1 MKQYIKKN
9 GQAIIELARYF
20 MLMEVGTRVL
30 TVDELSKKIACS
42 VGYIA
47 KSIKE
52 IEAIGA
58 IHLERQG
65 RNGTIVKSINFKK
78 LVELADFGRL
88 VCAMPLPYTKRYEG
102 LASAIKDQ
110 IDIVPLYFAHMR
122 GADVR
127 AECLKNGVYDI
138 AIMSKLAAQ
147 SYIEEG
153 TLQIAIELPVHS
165 YVSEHKLIYKG
176 DDRDSIKRIGVDPDS
191 PDQKVLTE
199 MIFKGR
205 NVDIVAVPYNECLDK
220 VNSNYIDATI
230 WNPSS
235 KSNEQ
240 YSSLRQEAISDLD
253 NVDNFSI
260 AVLMVRKDAN
270 FTKALLNHMLNIEE
284 LKSHQEQVISGSRT
298 PTY

>member
-20 MLMEVGTRVL
+20 MLTEVGARVL
-30 TVDELSKKIACS
+30 TVDELAKKISCS

-47 KSIKE
+47 NSIKE

-58 IHLERQG
+58 IQLERKG
-65 RNGTIVKSINFKK
+65 RNGTIIKSLNFEK
-78 LVELADFGRL
+78 LVELANLGSL

-110 IDIVPLYFAHMR
+110 FDLLPLYFAHMR

-147 SYIEEG
+147 SYLEEG
-153 TLQIAIELPVHS
+153 SLQVAIELPVHS

-176 DDRDSIKRIGVDPDS
+176 KNREAIRRIGVDFDS
-191 PDQKVLTE
+191 PDQKLLSE
-199 MIFKGR
+199 IIFS
-205 NVDIVAVPYNECLDK
+205 NHDVEVIAIPYNECLDK
-220 VNSNYIDATI
+220 INAGIIDATI

-235 KSNEQ
+235 KNNEK
-240 YSSLRQEAISDLD
+240 YSDLTIEELNDVD
-253 NVDNFSI
+253 NVDKSSI
-260 AVLMVRKDAN
+260 AVLMVRKDED
-270 FTKALLNHMLNIEE
+270 FTKALLNYVLNIDE
-284 LKSHQEQVISGSRT
+284 LSLHQEKVISGLRT
-298 PTY
+298 PSY